1 MKINEKIY
9 TLRKK
14 SGWSQDEL
22 ADKLSVSRQSV
33 SKWETG
39 DSMPEPAKL
48 LALAKI
54 FCVTTDYLLDDNKE
68 EYIPPETEKSPDT
81 ADKILSKSEALF
93 RNYGWILGVVL
104 LLLGLWRI
112 VSAVSGIATFSEVGA
127 FGVLGGAAFLPMAF
141 SLLTGLALAVV
152 GIIMIKHLRK
162 KDEPGKT
169 PKRTKRLM
177 MIIIIGVVCIVLATI
192 AARFAIDAVYKLK
205 PLDEY
210 SDEATCIVSSAVS
223 ESEADFETG
232 DISLTDV
239 S

>member
-9 TLRKK
+9 SLRKK

-39 DSMPEPAKL
+39 DSVPEPTKL

-54 FCVTTDYLLDDNKE
+54 FSVTTDYLLDDSKQ
-68 EYIPPETEKSPDT
+68 EYSPPQAAKSIDT
-81 ADKILSKSEALF
+81 ADKVMSKAESLF

-112 VSAVSGIATFSEVGA
+112 VSAVSSIATLGNAGA
-127 FGVLGGAAFLPMAF
+127 FGVLGGAAFLPLLF
-141 SLLTGLALAVV
+141 SVLTGIALAVG

-162 KDEPGKT
+162 KDEAGKT
-169 PKRTKRLM
+169 PKKTKRL
-177 MIIIIGVVCIVLATI
+177 IILLIIGVVLSVSAAI
-192 AARFAIDAVYKLK
+192 AVHFVIGAVYTI
-205 PLDEY
+205 DEHA
-210 SDEATCIVSSAVS
+210 EEVTCMVSSVPY
-223 ESEADFETG
+223 EEEAGGEMTDN
-232 DISLTDV
+232 SLTAA

>member
-39 DSMPEPAKL
+39 DSVPEIAKL

-54 FCVTTDYLLDDNKE
+54 FSVTTDYLLDDSKE
-68 EYIPPETEKSPDT
+68 EYIPLQEEKSTDT
-81 ADKILSKSEALF
+81 ADKVPGKTESLF
-93 RNYGWILGVVL
+93 KNYGWILGVVL

-112 VSAVSGIATFSEVGA
+112 VSAVSGIATFSQVGA
-127 FGVLGGAAFLPMAF
+127 FGVLGGAAFLPFLF
-141 SLLTGLALAVV
+141 SVLTGIALAVG

-162 KDEPGKT
+162 KDEAGKT
-169 PKRTKRLM
+169 PKKTKRL
-177 MIIIIGVVCIVLATI
+177 IILLIIGIVLIISAAI
-192 AARFAIDAVYKLK
+192 AAHFVIASVYTIDEHAEEV
-205 PLDEY
+205 
-210 SDEATCIVSSAVS
+210 TCMVSSVPYEEEAGS
-223 ESEADFETG
+223 EITDN
-232 DISLTDV
+232 SLTAA

>member
-39 DSMPEPAKL
+39 DSVPEIAKL

-54 FCVTTDYLLDDNKE
+54 FSVTTDYLLDDSKE
-68 EYIPPETEKSPDT
+68 EYIPLQEEKSTDT
-81 ADKILSKSEALF
+81 ADKVPGKTESLF
-93 RNYGWILGVVL
+93 KNYGWILGVVL

-112 VSAVSGIATFSEVGA
+112 VSAVSGIATFSQVGA
-127 FGVLGGAAFLPMAF
+127 FGVLGGAAFLPFLF
-141 SLLTGLALAVV
+141 SVLTGIALAVG
-152 GIIMIKHLRK
+152 GIIMIKYLRK
-162 KDEPGKT
+162 KDETGKT
-169 PKRTKRLM
+169 PKKTKRL
-177 MIIIIGVVCIVLATI
+177 IILLIIGIVLIISAAI
-192 AARFAIDAVYKLK
+192 AAHFVIASVYTIDEHAEEV
-205 PLDEY
+205 
-210 SDEATCIVSSAVS
+210 TCMVSSVPFEEEAGS
-223 ESEADFETG
+223 EITDN
-232 DISLTDV
+232 SLTAA

>member
-39 DSMPEPAKL
+39 DSVPEIAKL

-54 FCVTTDYLLDDNKE
+54 FSVTTDYLLDDSKE
-68 EYIPPETEKSPDT
+68 EYIPPQTAKNSDT
-81 ADKILSKSEALF
+81 AEKVMTKTESLF
-93 RNYGWILGVVL
+93 QNYGWILGVVL
-104 LLLGLWRI
+104 LLLGLWRV
-112 VSAVSGIATFSEVGA
+112 VSAVSGIATFASAGA
-127 FGVLGGAAFLPMAF
+127 FGVISGAAFLPLLF
-141 SLLTGLALAVV
+141 SALVGLALAVG

-162 KDEPGKT
+162 KDETGKT

-177 MIIIIGVVCIVLATI
+177 ILLIIGAVLLVSAAI
-192 AARFAIDAVYKLK
+192 AAGFLVDKIHK
-205 PLDEY
+205 PKTFDE
-210 SDEATCIVSSAVS
+210 SPVEMSSVVSMVAES
-223 ESEADFETG
+223 ESDFEIT
-232 DISLTDV
+232 DNSLTAA

>member
-39 DSMPEPAKL
+39 DSVPEIAKL

-54 FCVTTDYLLDDNKE
+54 FSVTTDYLLDDSKE
-68 EYIPPETEKSPDT
+68 EYIPPQEEKSTDT
-81 ADKILSKSEALF
+81 ADKVPGKTESLF
-93 RNYGWILGVVL
+93 KNYGWILGVVL

-112 VSAVSGIATFSEVGA
+112 VSAVSGIATFSQVGA
-127 FGVLGGAAFLPMAF
+127 FGVLGGAAFLPFLF
-141 SLLTGLALAVV
+141 SVLTGIALAVG
-152 GIIMIKHLRK
+152 GIIMIKYLRK
-162 KDEPGKT
+162 KDETGKT
-169 PKRTKRLM
+169 PKKTKRL
-177 MIIIIGVVCIVLATI
+177 IILLIIGIVLIISAAI
-192 AARFAIDAVYKLK
+192 AAHFVIASVYTIDEHAEEV
-205 PLDEY
+205 
-210 SDEATCIVSSAVS
+210 TCMVSSVPY
-223 ESEADFETG
+223 EEEAGGEMTEN
-232 DISLTDV
+232 SLTAA

>member
-39 DSMPEPAKL
+39 DSVPEIAKL

-54 FCVTTDYLLDDNKE
+54 FSVTTDYLLDDSKE
-68 EYIPPETEKSPDT
+68 EYIPLQEEKSTDT
-81 ADKILSKSEALF
+81 ADKVPGKTESLF
-93 RNYGWILGVVL
+93 KNYGWILGVVL

-112 VSAVSGIATFSEVGA
+112 VSAVSGIATFSQVGA
-127 FGVLGGAAFLPMAF
+127 FGVLGGAAFLPFLF
-141 SLLTGLALAVV
+141 SVLTGIALAVG
-152 GIIMIKHLRK
+152 GIIMIKYLRK
-162 KDEPGKT
+162 KDETGKT
-169 PKRTKRLM
+169 PKKTKRL
-177 MIIIIGVVCIVLATI
+177 IILLIIGIVLIISAAI
-192 AARFAIDAVYKLK
+192 AAHFVIASVYTIDEHAEEV
-205 PLDEY
+205 
-210 SDEATCIVSSAVS
+210 TCMVSSVPY
-223 ESEADFETG
+223 EEEAGGEMTDN
-232 DISLTDV
+232 SLTAA

>member
-39 DSMPEPAKL
+39 DSVPEIAKF

-54 FCVTTDYLLDDNKE
+54 FSVTTDYLLDDSKE
-68 EYIPPETEKSPDT
+68 EYIPLQEEKSTDT
-81 ADKILSKSEALF
+81 ADKVPGKTESLF
-93 RNYGWILGVVL
+93 KNYGWILGVVL

-112 VSAVSGIATFSEVGA
+112 VSAVSGIATFSQVGA
-127 FGVLGGAAFLPMAF
+127 FGVLGGAAFLPFLF
-141 SLLTGLALAVV
+141 SVLTGTALAVG
-152 GIIMIKHLRK
+152 GIIMIKYLRK
-162 KDEPGKT
+162 KDETGKT
-169 PKRTKRLM
+169 PKKTKRL
-177 MIIIIGVVCIVLATI
+177 IILLIIGIVLIISAAI
-192 AARFAIDAVYKLK
+192 AAHFVIASVYTIDEHAEEV
-205 PLDEY
+205 
-210 SDEATCIVSSAVS
+210 TCMVSSVPYEEEAGS
-223 ESEADFETG
+223 EITDN
-232 DISLTDV
+232 SLTAA

>member
-39 DSMPEPAKL
+39 DSVPEIAKL

-54 FCVTTDYLLDDNKE
+54 FSVTTDYLLDDSKE
-68 EYIPPETEKSPDT
+68 EYIPLQEEKSTDT
-81 ADKILSKSEALF
+81 ADKVPGKTESLF
-93 RNYGWILGVVL
+93 KNYGWSLGVVL

-112 VSAVSGIATFSEVGA
+112 VSAVSGIATFSQVGA
-127 FGVLGGAAFLPMAF
+127 FGVLGGAAFLPFLF
-141 SLLTGLALAVV
+141 SVLTGIALAVG
-152 GIIMIKHLRK
+152 GIIMIKYLRK
-162 KDEPGKT
+162 KDETGKT
-169 PKRTKRLM
+169 PKKTKRL
-177 MIIIIGVVCIVLATI
+177 IILLIIGIVLIISAAI
-192 AARFAIDAVYKLK
+192 AAHFVIASVYTIDEHAEEV
-205 PLDEY
+205 
-210 SDEATCIVSSAVS
+210 TCMVSSVPYEEEAGS
-223 ESEADFETG
+223 EITDN
-232 DISLTDV
+232 SLTAA

>member
-14 SGWSQDEL
+14 LGWSQDEL

-39 DSMPEPAKL
+39 DSVPEPAKL
-48 LALAKI
+48 LSLAKI
-54 FCVTTDYLLDDNKE
+54 FSVTTDYLLDDSQS
-68 EYIPPETEKSPDT
+68 EYIPPQAAKSIDT
-81 ADKILSKSEALF
+81 ADKVTSKAESLL

-112 VSAVSGIATFSEVGA
+112 VSAVSSIATFSQVGA
-127 FGVLGGAAFLPMAF
+127 FGVLGGAAFLPLAF
-141 SLLTGLALAVV
+141 SMLTGIALAVG

-162 KDEPGKT
+162 KDETGKT

-177 MIIIIGVVCIVLATI
+177 IVIIIAIVSIVLAAI
-192 AARFAIDAVYKLK
+192 AVRFAIDAVYKLK
-205 PLDEY
+205 PLDEH
-210 SDEATCIVSSAVS
+210 SDEVTYIVSSTPY
-223 ESEADFETG
+223 EEED
-232 DISLTDV
+232 
-239 S
+239 